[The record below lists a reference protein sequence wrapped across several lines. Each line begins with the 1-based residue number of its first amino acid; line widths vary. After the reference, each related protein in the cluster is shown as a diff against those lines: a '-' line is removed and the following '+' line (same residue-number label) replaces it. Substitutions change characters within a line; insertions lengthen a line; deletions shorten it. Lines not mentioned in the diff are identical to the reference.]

1 MQNITVA
8 GIEETANSRKTNEKP
23 QEKQNNNNGF
33 DKKNYLN
40 VRLAKGE
47 TKKELVIRLLPI
59 DKNSDTP
66 FKIIKMHKIQNQQ
79 NN

>member
-33 DKKNYLN
+33 NT
-40 VRLAKGE
+40 AKYG
-47 TKKELVIRLLPI
+47 KE
-59 DKNSDTP
+59 NH
-66 FKIIKMHKIQNQQ
+66 KMS
-79 NN
+79 